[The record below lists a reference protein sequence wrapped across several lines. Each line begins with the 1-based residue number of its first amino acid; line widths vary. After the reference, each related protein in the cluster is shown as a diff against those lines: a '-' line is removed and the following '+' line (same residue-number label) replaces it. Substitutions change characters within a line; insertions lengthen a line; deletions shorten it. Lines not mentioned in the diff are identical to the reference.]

1 MQQNTGWEKLTDQ
14 ILNWSYYQL
23 SRKWEPILSYQD
35 IQATC
40 LWSISK
46 AEKVQPVQL
55 LNKQL
60 YKCTKSS
67 NYRNKKGK
75 VQMFKTHCLF
85 VRKTG

>member
-1 MQQNTGWEKLTDQ
+1 MRKENKKICGKTLSLWMQQNTGWEKLTDQ

-55 LNKQL
+55 LKANCINVQA
-60 YKCTKSS
+60 TQ
-67 NYRNKKGK
+67 NKK
-75 VQMFKTHCLF
+75 
-85 VRKTG
+85 

>member
-40 LWSISK
+40 LRSISK

-55 LNKQL
+55 LKANCINVQATQN
-60 YKCTKSS
+60 TK
-67 NYRNKKGK
+67 KIKD
-75 VQMFKTHCLF
+75 VQMLKRCC
-85 VRKTG
+85 

>member
-55 LNKQL
+55 LNKQIL
-60 YKCTKSS
+60 LMYKKLQLQ
-67 NYRNKKGK
+67 KQKGNFHA
-75 VQMFKTHCLF
+75 V
-85 VRKTG
+85 